1 MVYQIGFTF
10 IVLNVLSVFPNFD
23 IDIFGKLLEA
33 TYRSIPCRMD
43 VKNWSRDQCLQETA
57 VERANEVFAALDL
70 NEDGTLDEQEFV
82 EGCMKDQSLAQLLN
96 TGSTQLADADAG
108 DQ

>member
-1 MVYQIGFTF
+1 MFCLHF
-10 IVLNVLSVFPNFD
+10 LVLYFLHQLSSQTLIFP
-23 IDIFGKLLEA
+23 LLP
-33 TYRSIPCRMD
+33 YI
-43 VKNWSRDQCLQETA
+43 CLQETA

-96 TGSTQLADADAG
+96 TGSTQLAEADTG
-108 DQ
+108 DKK